1 MPLYEY
7 VCESCEHAFEVLQ
20 SLGADAEGI
29 VCPGCGHPRVHRQL
43 STFAAATG
51 GGGAAAVA
59 APADGC
65 CRGTPT

>member
-29 VCPGCGHPRVHRQL
+29 VCPSCGHSRVSRQL

-51 GGGAAAVA
+51 GAGAAAVSDSA
-59 APADGC
+59 AGC